1 MNNNEQIKE
10 KFVLKNAGLLLLNP
24 FYKTLFTELELLD
37 KYNTITNKSLA
48 ALTLHF
54 VATGNSNAPES
65 SLMIEKYIFDI
76 PITSNISD
84 DIILSDSIK
93 KEVDEMLLTVI
104 DHWTVLKS
112 TSIEGLR
119 EIFLQRQGKFVHREH
134 GHEIVIERKSIDILL
149 DKLPWNISL
158 IKFPWK
164 KDILFVDW

>member
-1 MNNNEQIKE
+1 MNNNEQIKG
-10 KFVLKNAGLLLLNP
+10 KSILRNAGLILLQP
-24 FYKTLFTELELLD
+24 FFKPLFTELELLD

-54 VATGNSNAPES
+54 AATGNSNAPES
-65 SLMIEKYIFDI
+65 SLMFEKYICDV

-93 KEVDEMLLTVI
+93 KEVDGMLLTVI

-119 EIFLQRQGKFVHREH
+119 ESFLQRQGEFVHRKH

-149 DKLPWNISL
+149 IKLPWNFSL

-164 KDILFVDW
+164 KDILYVDW